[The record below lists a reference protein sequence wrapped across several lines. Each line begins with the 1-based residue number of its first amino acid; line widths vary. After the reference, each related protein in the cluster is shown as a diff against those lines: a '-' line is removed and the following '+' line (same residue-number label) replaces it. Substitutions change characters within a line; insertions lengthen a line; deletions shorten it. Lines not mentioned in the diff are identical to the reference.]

1 MEVKWL
7 RSYWKFWFYCSDKII
22 KIVRIGNMKVEWV
35 KFFLFLFCDFCL
47 VGLFL
52 FVMVG
57 FVFVVIGDGVDVVD
71 VCLILFIVF
80 VCFGVEFCEEV
91 RESKIVV
98 MVFCVDVGKGVVDDV
113 IGIFWEEVIVF
124 LCMFKVDGLVFVVIF
139 IVGILFVVE

>member
-1 MEVKWL
+1 M
-7 RSYWKFWFYCSDKII
+7 
-22 KIVRIGNMKVEWV
+22 

-57 FVFVVIGDGVDVVD
+57 FVFVVIGDGVDIVD
-71 VCLILFIVF
+71 VCFIFFIVF

-91 RESKIVV
+91 RESKNVV

-113 IGIFWEEVIVF
+113 IEIF
-124 LCMFKVDGLVFVVIF
+124 
-139 IVGILFVVE
+139 

>member
-1 MEVKWL
+1 M
-7 RSYWKFWFYCSDKII
+7 
-22 KIVRIGNMKVEWV
+22 
-35 KFFLFLFCDFCL
+35 KFFLFLFCNFCL

-57 FVFVVIGDGVDVVD
+57 FVFVVIGDGVDIVD

-113 IGIFWEEVIVF
+113 MEIF
-124 LCMFKVDGLVFVVIF
+124 
-139 IVGILFVVE
+139 

>member
-1 MEVKWL
+1 
-7 RSYWKFWFYCSDKII
+7 
-22 KIVRIGNMKVEWV
+22 MKEEWV
-35 KFFLFLFCDFCL
+35 KFFLFLFCNFCL

-91 RESKIVV
+91 RESKNVV

-113 IGIFWEEVIVF
+113 IEIF
-124 LCMFKVDGLVFVVIF
+124 
-139 IVGILFVVE
+139 